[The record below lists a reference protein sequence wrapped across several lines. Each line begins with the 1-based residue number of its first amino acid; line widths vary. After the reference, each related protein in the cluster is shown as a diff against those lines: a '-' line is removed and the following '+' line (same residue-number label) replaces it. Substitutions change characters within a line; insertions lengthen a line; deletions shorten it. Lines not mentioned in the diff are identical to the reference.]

1 MSTSDRSEPDQLRR
15 STNGLPVTFSLSTS
29 IKRRGVD
36 PSQAPAAELLEALKA
51 CVPQPAVEARCL
63 NPTCDRRSVWHGD
76 KGRPKKFC
84 SDTCRQQHEKARQRL
99 EEEIAI
105 IDQVIDNPAT
115 RPGQRRALASHRAHR
130 VFELA
135 RYPDVRG
142 PRTTSSRHVRRS
154 R

>member
-1 MSTSDRSEPDQLRR
+1 MEASTQKEPDQLRR
-15 STNGLPVTFSLSTS
+15 SMNGFPVTFSLSTS
-29 IKRRGVD
+29 VKRMASP
-36 PSQAPAAELLEALKA
+36 PSQLPATELLEALET
-51 CVPQPAVEARCL
+51 CVPQPATQARCL
-63 NPTCDRRSVWHGD
+63 NPTCDRLCTWHGE

-105 IDQVIDNPAT
+105 IDQVIENPRT
-115 RPGQRRALASHRAHR
+115 RPGQRKALASHRAQR

-135 RYPDVRG
+135 RFPDVRG
-142 PRTTSSRHVRRS
+142 PRTTSSRYVRRS